1 MHAGAAIVNIDRKGV
16 ERRLHLAVVAFAI
29 TLGAVVAL
37 RLAGAPAF
45 AFGFVFVP
53 FTGAFWLAYQAL
65 FQTCTSL
72 AACGQRDVGEGEGG
86 EVIASPT
93 ERQHLRARGRRIVS
107 LVFASAAVATALVV
121 AVTAL

>member
-37 RLAGAPAF
+37 RLAGAPTF
-45 AFGFVFVP
+45 AFGLVFVP
-53 FTGAFWLAYQAL
+53 FTGAFWLAYQAM

-72 AACGQRDVGEGEGG
+72 AACGQRDVGEGG
-86 EVIASPT
+86 EAIASPT